1 MLGLTEVQWARATC
15 PRILEMSE
23 EVLQREPGETAQH
36 WYNRLM
42 NLNLWEYDFGS
53 QTALLELIAR
63 LRRRAARLA
72 KDEEAAR
79 VA

>member
-1 MLGLTEVQWARATC
+1 
-15 PRILEMSE
+15 MSE

-42 NLNLWEYDFGS
+42 GLNPWEHDFGS

-63 LRRRAARLA
+63 LRRQAARLA
-72 KDEEAAR
+72 KDEEASR